1 MAKGKDERH
10 NINRRVVSPDSYV
23 WVDGEPFK
31 RSEVQESAN
40 FTERTP
46 QYLLEKNRERNR
58 KRNG

>member
-46 QYLLEKNRERNR
+46 QYLLEKNKAR
-58 KRNG
+58 KSRKNG